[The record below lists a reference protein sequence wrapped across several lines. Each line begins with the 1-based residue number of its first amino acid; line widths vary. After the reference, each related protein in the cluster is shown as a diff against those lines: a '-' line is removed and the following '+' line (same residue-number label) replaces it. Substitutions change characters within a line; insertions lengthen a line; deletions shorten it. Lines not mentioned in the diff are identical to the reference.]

1 MIVPRSLDGFDVI
14 ASVER
19 MLDQPML
26 WWEAVGLFVE
36 HFATWEQSWQESI
49 GDDALERR
57 RVHAVRSAAANVGAK
72 QLAEVAGE
80 LEDFLLRRASG
91 DSADVSPDLRQRL
104 RDSFRHA
111 WASAATA
118 RRASEFHPGG
128 RACA

>member
-49 GDDALERR
+49 GDDTLERR

-118 RRASEFHPGG
+118 RRANEFHPGG